1 MRRLLTLLLLLV
13 ALPAAAGLFDKPAD
27 KGGFSVGQPAKGDF
41 LPVAEAFRLS
51 VEDSDSQQVKLRFIN
66 ADGYYLYQHRFSF
79 KVEPAD
85 SSVTVGEVKLP
96 PGKQHHDDY
105 FGDTIVYYAITDL
118 DVPLNNPQHKPFTL
132 VVSYQGCADKG
143 LCYAPETTR
152 LRIADGQAASLVTAA
167 AAATEASGSAAKA
180 ATSDNPLASLLG
192 DHEPGKIKKLGR
204 ALAIFFLLGLA
215 LTFTPCVLPMLPIL
229 SGVVLRGRPG
239 GMRGLA
245 LSLAYVLPMAACYA
259 VLGTLMGLFGAKLNL
274 QAMLQS
280 PWVLIPFAA
289 FFVVFAIAMFGVF
302 EMRLPGFLRERL
314 DNMANNTRGGSIAG
328 AATLGVLSS
337 LLVSPC
343 VTAPLA
349 GLLLYISSTG
359 DAAGGGM
366 LLFSLG
372 LGMGTPLVIFAVG
385 GGALLPKSGAWM
397 NGVRNVFGVML
408 LAVAIW
414 MLERLVAGPVALTLW
429 GTLAGG
435 VALAIGTLELGPKKP
450 LQRLGQLLG
459 LMLLVYAVAAWTGA
473 LRGESDPMHP
483 LGRGAPGLHAGP
495 PTSTPGDW
503 QNVTT
508 PAQLNAALA
517 SAQATGRPVLLDWY
531 ADWCISCKI
540 IERQVLPTPEVQ
552 AQLPGFVLLRFDM
565 TASTEEQRALLDRYN
580 LFGPPALLFFSPKGD
595 EWSDLR
601 IIGET
606 DAATLAERLRQA
618 SSRS

>member
-13 ALPAAAGLFDKPAD
+13 ALPASAGLFDKPAD
-27 KGGFSVGQPAKGDF
+27 KGGFAVAQPAKGDF
-41 LPVAEAFRLS
+41 LPVAEAFRVS

-85 SSVTVGEVKLP
+85 SGVSVGEVKLP

-105 FGDTIVYYAITDL
+105 FGDTVVYYAITDI
-118 DVPLNNPQHKPFTL
+118 DIPLVNPQHKPFTL

-152 LRIADGQAASLVTAA
+152 LQIADGQAASVVTGPAPA
-167 AAATEASGSAAKA
+167 SAAKSA
-180 ATSDNPLASLLG
+180 AASGNPLASLLG

-204 ALAIFFLLGLA
+204 ALVIFFLAGPGADLHPLRAADAADPLWRGPARPSGRWSRPGTVAGLRAADGA
-215 LTFTPCVLPMLPIL
+215 L
-229 SGVVLRGRPG
+229 LRGARYPDG
-239 GMRGLA
+239 PVRRQAQPAG
-245 LSLAYVLPMAACYA
+245 
-259 VLGTLMGLFGAKLNL
+259 
-274 QAMLQS
+274 AMLQS

-289 FFVVFAIAMFGVF
+289 FFVVFAVAMFGVF

-349 GLLLYISSTG
+349 ASLLYISTTG
-359 DAAGGGM
+359 DAVGGGL

-414 MLERLVAGPVALTLW
+414 MLERLVSGPVALTLW

-450 LQRLGQLLG
+450 LQRLGQLFG

-473 LRGESDPMHP
+473 LRGESDPLHP
-483 LGRGAPGLHAGP
+483 LGRSGQRIHAGP
-495 PTSTPGDW
+495 PSSTPGDW
-503 QNVTT
+503 QNITS

-517 SAQATGRPVLLDWY
+517 SARSAGRPVLLDWY

-540 IERQVLPTPEVQ
+540 IERQVLPAPEVQ
-552 AQLPGFVLLRFDM
+552 SQLPGFVLLRFDM

-580 LFGPPALLFFSPKGD
+580 LFGPPALLFFSPEGD

-606 DAATLAERLRQA
+606 DAATLADRLKQA
-618 SSRS
+618 GTRS

>member
-1 MRRLLTLLLLLV
+1 MRRLLILLLLLV
-13 ALPAAAGLFDKPAD
+13 ALPASAGLFDKPAD
-27 KGGFSVGQPAKGDF
+27 KGFAVVQPSKGDF

-85 SSVTVGEVKLP
+85 SGVSVGEVKLP
-96 PGKQHHDDY
+96 PGKQHHDEY
-105 FGDTIVYYAITDL
+105 FGDTVVYYAITDI

-132 VVSYQGCADKG
+132 VVNYQGCADQG
-143 LCYAPETTR
+143 LCYAPETIR
-152 LRIADGQAASLVTAA
+152 LQIADGQEASVVSAA
-167 AAATEASGSAAKA
+167 AASAAAKPA
-180 ATSDNPLASLLG
+180 ASAGNPLASLLG

-204 ALAIFFLLGLA
+204 ALVIFFLLGLA

-239 GMRGLA
+239 GLRGLT
-245 LSLAYVLPMAACYA
+245 LSLAYVLPMALCYA

-280 PWVLIPFAA
+280 PWVLIPFAT
-289 FFVVFAIAMFGVF
+289 FFVVFAIAMFGMF
-302 EMRLPGFLRERL
+302 EMRLPAFIRERL

-366 LLFSLG
+366 LLFSLS

-435 VALAIGTLELGPKKP
+435 VALALGTLELGPKRT
-450 LQRLGQLLG
+450 LQRAGQLIG
-459 LMLLVYAVAAWTGA
+459 LMFLVYAVAAWTGA

-483 LGRGAPGLHAGP
+483 LGRSSPGLHAGP
-495 PTSTPGDW
+495 PTTTPGDW
-503 QNVTT
+503 QNITT

-517 SAQATGRPVLLDWY
+517 SAQAAGRPVLLDWY

-606 DAATLAERLRQA
+606 DSATLAERLKQA
-618 SSRS
+618 GSRS

>member
-1 MRRLLTLLLLLV
+1 MRRLLILLLLLV
-13 ALPAAAGLFDKPAD
+13 ALPASAGLFDKPAD
-27 KGGFSVGQPAKGDF
+27 KGFAVVQPSKGDF

-85 SSVTVGEVKLP
+85 SGVSVGEVKLP
-96 PGKQHHDDY
+96 PGKQHHDEY
-105 FGDTIVYYAITDL
+105 FGDTVVYYAITDI

-132 VVSYQGCADKG
+132 VVNYQGCADQG
-143 LCYAPETTR
+143 LCYAPETIR
-152 LRIADGQAASLVTAA
+152 LQIADGQEASVVSAA
-167 AAATEASGSAAKA
+167 AASAAAKPA
-180 ATSDNPLASLLG
+180 ASAGNPLASLLG

-204 ALAIFFLLGLA
+204 ALVIFFLLGLA

-239 GMRGLA
+239 GLRGLT
-245 LSLAYVLPMAACYA
+245 LSLAYVLPMALCYA

-280 PWVLIPFAA
+280 PWVLIPFAT
-289 FFVVFAIAMFGVF
+289 FFVVFAIAMFGMF
-302 EMRLPGFLRERL
+302 EMRLPAFIRERL

-435 VALAIGTLELGPKKP
+435 VALALGTLELGPKRT
-450 LQRLGQLLG
+450 LQRAGQLIG
-459 LMLLVYAVAAWTGA
+459 LMFLVYAVAAWTGA

-483 LGRGAPGLHAGP
+483 LGRSSPGLHAGP
-495 PTSTPGDW
+495 PTTTPGDW
-503 QNVTT
+503 QNITT

-517 SAQATGRPVLLDWY
+517 SAQAAGRPVLLDWY

-606 DAATLAERLRQA
+606 DSATLAERLKQA
-618 SSRS
+618 GSRS

>member
-13 ALPAAAGLFDKPAD
+13 ALPASAGLFDKPAD
-27 KGGFSVGQPAKGDF
+27 KPGFAVGQPAKGDF
-41 LPVAEAFRLS
+41 LPVAEAFRVS

-85 SSVTVGEVKLP
+85 SGVSVGEVKLP

-105 FGDTIVYYAITDL
+105 FGDTVVYYAITDI
-118 DVPLNNPQHKPFTL
+118 DVPLVNPQHKPFTL

-152 LRIADGQAASLVTAA
+152 LQIADGQAASVVTGPAPSAA
-167 AAATEASGSAAKA
+167 AKSAAA
-180 ATSDNPLASLLG
+180 SSNPLASLLG

-204 ALAIFFLLGLA
+204 ALVIFFLLGLA

-239 GMRGLA
+239 GARGLA

-289 FFVVFAIAMFGVF
+289 FFVVFAVAMFGVF
-302 EMRLPGFLRERL
+302 ELRLPGFLRERL

-359 DAAGGGM
+359 DAVGGGL

-385 GGALLPKSGAWM
+385 GGALLPRSGAWM
-397 NGVRNVFGVML
+397 NAVRNVFGVML

-414 MLERLVAGPVALTLW
+414 MLERLVSGPVALTLW

-435 VALAIGTLELGPKKP
+435 VAVAIGTLELGPKKP
-450 LQRLGQLLG
+450 LQRASQLLG

-473 LRGESDPMHP
+473 LQGESDPLHP
-483 LGRGAPGLHAGP
+483 LGRSGQRLHAGP
-495 PTSTPGDW
+495 PSSTPGDW
-503 QNVTT
+503 QNITT
-508 PAQLNAALA
+508 AAQLDAALR
-517 SAQATGRPVLLDWY
+517 SAQAAGRPVLLDWY

-552 AQLPGFVLLRFDM
+552 SQLSGFVLLRFDM

-580 LFGPPALLFFSPKGD
+580 LFGPPALLFFSAKGD

-606 DAATLAERLRQA
+606 DAATLADRLKQA
-618 SSRS
+618 GTRS